1 MVGGT
6 QHKHFVLH
14 YCILYCIS
22 TADSVAV
29 PSVQVFR
36 QDSNVSEGGGGA
48 AGEWTYPSNTYLCSQ
63 TYAHQ
68 KICIQENLKK
78 LDCNA
83 FTVWL
88 VWYGMGGFYI
98 N

>member
-1 MVGGT
+1 MSPKTWAGGHAEQVT
-6 QHKHFVLH
+6 TWWWEAHSTNT
-14 YCILYCIS
+14 LYWTIS

-68 KICIQENLKK
+68 KLCIQENLRS
-78 LDCNA
+78 LES
-83 FTVWL
+83 
-88 VWYGMGGFYI
+88 
-98 N
+98 